1 MTSKHIDSPEAFAS
15 AFAVSRETVEALS
28 LYADLLRQW
37 GRVQDLVAPSTL
49 DDIWH
54 RHIAD
59 SAQVFPLGNGAK
71 TWADLGTGAG
81 FPGLVI
87 AILGRDIPGFQVHLY
102 ESSNRKCSFLREV
115 ARRTGA
121 PVDIQCIRIE
131 QLATQRTVVPVEFVT
146 ARALAPLASLLGL
159 ARPLLRDTT
168 RALFLKGREAGNE
181 IAEARKVWSFQ
192 SDMAVSRTDPDGRIV
207 SITHLQS
214 LEDESRDSDQSGTES
229 GTGE

>member
-1 MTSKHIDSPEAFAS
+1 MPAHPHITGPDAFAA
-15 AFAVSRETVEALS
+15 AFPVSRETLDRLT
-28 LYADLLRQW
+28 LYAELLGQW

-59 SAQVFPLGNGAK
+59 SAQVFPLGQGAK

-81 FPGLVI
+81 FPGMVI
-87 AILGRDIPGFQVHLY
+87 AILGRDTPGFQVRLY

-121 PVDIQCIRIE
+121 PVDILCMRIE
-131 QLATQRTVVPVEFVT
+131 ELATQRTVVPVELVT

-159 ARPLLRDTT
+159 ARPLLRNTT

-181 IAEARKVWSFQ
+181 IAEARKVWRFQ
-192 SDMAVSRTDPDGRIV
+192 SDMTVSRTDPDGRIV

-214 LEDESRDSDQSGTES
+214 LEDLTRDSDQSGT
-229 GTGE
+229 G